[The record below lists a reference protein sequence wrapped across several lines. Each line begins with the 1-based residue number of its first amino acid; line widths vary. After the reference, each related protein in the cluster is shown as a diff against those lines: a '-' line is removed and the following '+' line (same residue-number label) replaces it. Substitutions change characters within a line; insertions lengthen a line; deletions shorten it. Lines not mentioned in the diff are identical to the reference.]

1 MCSLLIAHYS
11 LLIAHYSLLIAHC
24 SLLITHYSLLTTHC
38 SLLITHCSLL
48 ITHCSLLT
56 AHCFI
61 KKVRSIKD
69 GAIHVITL
77 LRNKTTGFTVDGK
90 CISAKVL
97 IQRQERKGFKICR
110 QNKSLYARVKAEY
123 NVIPVQLFIIR
134 YGRSSK

>member
-1 MCSLLIAHYS
+1 MSVLVLASSQNMCSLLIAHYS

-69 GAIHVITL
+69 GVIHVITL
-77 LRNKTTGFTVDGK
+77 LRNKNNR
-90 CISAKVL
+90 L
-97 IQRQERKGFKICR
+97 
-110 QNKSLYARVKAEY
+110 
-123 NVIPVQLFIIR
+123 
-134 YGRSSK
+134 YGRWQVYLCQGAYPEAGTQGLQDMQTKQESLCQS